1 MTSPTKAEGS
11 GSAVA
16 LDPELEATS
25 EVADKPKK
33 LEGRSPGQLMWQR
46 FRRDRT
52 GVFCAGVVIFFFV
65 IALCAPLLTA
75 ISGTN
80 PYTLYGQDPT
90 YADKPVLDDFGLPL
104 GYFGGMSADHWFGV
118 EPQYGRD
125 LFAMLVYGMRTSLFM
140 ALGVSVLLTVTGVII
155 GLIGGYFGGRTDYW
169 LGRVTDFFLSFPSQL
184 FFIAFMPVVTSF
196 FVDPRDET
204 PTYFRALAILIV
216 LWVLGWMGMSRL
228 VRSVV
233 LALREREFI
242 EAAKVS
248 GASPGRI
255 IRKEVLP
262 NIVTPVLVQFT
273 YQLPSTILTIAFLS
287 FAGVGFVEPTPDWG
301 RLFAAGAQYTQQDP
315 AFIFFPG
322 VALVIFILCFNLLGD
337 SVRDAFDPKSGR

>member
-1 MTSPTKAEGS
+1 MTSPAKAEGS
-11 GSAVA
+11 GPSIA
-16 LDPELEATS
+16 LDPELES
-25 EVADKPKK
+25 KPEPAKGETK

-46 FRRDRT
+46 FKRDRT
-52 GVFCAGVVIFFFV
+52 GVICAVVVILYFV
-65 IALCAPLLTA
+65 IALVAPLLTKL
-75 ISGTN
+75 SGTD

-90 YADKPVLDDFGLPL
+90 FADKPVLDDFGLPL
-104 GYFGGMSADHWFGV
+104 GWFGGLSGEHWFGV

-125 LFAMLVYGMRTSLFM
+125 VFAMLVYGMRTSLFM
-140 ALGVSVLLTVTGVII
+140 ALGVTGLLMVTGVII

-169 LGRVTDFFLSFPSQL
+169 IGRVTDFFLSFPQQL
-184 FFIAFMPVVTSF
+184 FFIAFMPVVTAF
-196 FVDPRDET
+196 FVDPREET
-204 PTYFRALAILIV
+204 PTYFRALAMLIV
-216 LWVLGWMGMSRL
+216 LWLLGWMGMARL
-228 VRSVV
+228 VRSTV
-233 LALREREFI
+233 LSLREREFV

-255 IRKEVLP
+255 VRKEILP
-262 NIVTPVLVQFT
+262 NVVTPILVQFT

-301 RLFAAGAQYTQQDP
+301 RLFAAGSKYAQQDP

-322 VALVIFILCFNLLGD
+322 VALVIFVLAFNLLGD

>member
-11 GSAVA
+11 GSVAA
-16 LDPELEATS
+16 LDPELDATS
-25 EVADKPKK
+25 EVAEGPKK

-46 FRRDRT
+46 FKRDRT
-52 GVFCAGVVIFFFV
+52 GMICAGVVIFFFV
-65 IALCAPLLTA
+65 IALLAPVLTA

-90 YADKPVLDDFGLPL
+90 FADKPVLDEFGLPL
-104 GYFGGMSADHWFGV
+104 GYFGGVSADHWFGV

-125 LFAMLVYGMRTSLFM
+125 LFAMMMYGMRTSLYM
-140 ALGVSVLLTVTGVII
+140 AVAVSTLLTVTGVII
-155 GLIGGYFGGRTDYW
+155 GVVGGYFGGRTDYW

-184 FFIAFMPVVTSF
+184 FFIAFMPVVTAF
-196 FVDPRDET
+196 FVDPREET

-216 LWVLGWMGMSRL
+216 LWVLGWMGMARL

-248 GASPGRI
+248 GASPARI
-255 IRKEVLP
+255 IRKEILP
-262 NIVTPVLVQFT
+262 NIVTPVLVQYT

>member
-25 EVADKPKK
+25 EVAKGEQK

-46 FRRDRT
+46 FKRDRT
-52 GVFCAGVVIFFFV
+52 GMVCAAIVIFFFV
-65 IALCAPLLTA
+65 AALAAPLLVKL
-75 ISGTN
+75 SGTD

-90 YADKPVLDDFGLPL
+90 YADKPILDEFGLPL
-104 GYFGGMSADHWFGV
+104 GYFGGVSGSHWFGV

-125 LFAMLVYGMRTSLFM
+125 LFAMLMYGMRTSLFM
-140 ALGVSVLLTVTGVII
+140 ALGVTVLLMVTGIFI
-155 GLIGGYFGGRTDYW
+155 GLVGGYFGGRVDYW
-169 LGRVTDFFLSFPSQL
+169 LGRATDFFLSFPSQL
-184 FFIAFMPVVTSF
+184 FFIAFMPVVTAF
-196 FVDPRDET
+196 FVDPREET

-228 VRSVV
+228 VRSTV
-233 LALREREFI
+233 LSLREREFV
-242 EAAKVS
+242 EAAKVA
-248 GASPGRI
+248 GASPWRI
-255 IRKEVLP
+255 VRKEILP
-262 NIVTPVLVQFT
+262 NIVSPILVQFT

-301 RLFAAGAQYTQQDP
+301 RLFAAGARYTEQDP
-315 AFIFFPG
+315 AFMFFPG
-322 VALVIFILCFNLLGD
+322 VALVIFILAFNLLGD

>member
-16 LDPELEATS
+16 LDPELDATS
-25 EVADKPKK
+25 EVAEGPKK

-46 FRRDRT
+46 FKRDRT
-52 GVFCAGVVIFFFV
+52 GMICAGVVIFYFV
-65 IALCAPLLTA
+65 IALCAPLLTM
-75 ISGTN
+75 ISGTD

-90 YADKPVLDDFGLPL
+90 YADKPILDDFGLPL

-140 ALGVSVLLTVTGVII
+140 ALGVSILLTVTGVII
-155 GLIGGYFGGRTDYW
+155 GLVGGYFGGRTDYW

-196 FVDPRDET
+196 FVDPQEET

-216 LWVLGWMGMSRL
+216 LWVLGWMGMARL
-228 VRSVV
+228 VRSVA

-301 RLFAAGAQYTQQDP
+301 RLFAAGAQYTQQDA

-322 VALVIFILCFNLLGD
+322 VALVIFVLCFNLLGD

>member
-1 MTSPTKAEGS
+1 MTSPAKAEGTGPS
-11 GSAVA
+11 IA
-16 LDPELEATS
+16 LEPELEPNPVPAKD
-25 EVADKPKK
+25 EKK

-46 FRRDRT
+46 FKRDRT
-52 GVFCAGVVIFFFV
+52 GVICAWVVIIYFV
-65 IALCAPLLTA
+65 IALAAPLLVKL
-75 ISGTN
+75 SGTD

-90 YADKPVLDDFGLPL
+90 YSDKPVLDEFGLPL
-104 GYFGGMSADHWFGV
+104 GWFGGISGEHWFGV
-118 EPQYGRD
+118 EPQFGRD
-125 LFAMLVYGMRTSLFM
+125 VFAMLVYGMRTSLFM
-140 ALGVSVLLTVTGVII
+140 ALGVTTLLMVTGIVI

-169 LGRVTDFFLSFPSQL
+169 IGRVTDFFLSFPQQL

-196 FVDPRDET
+196 FVDPREET
-204 PTYFRALAILIV
+204 PTYFRALAMLIV
-216 LWVLGWMGMSRL
+216 LWLLGWMSMARL
-228 VRSVV
+228 VRSTV
-233 LALREREFI
+233 LSLREREFV

-255 IRKEVLP
+255 VRKEILP
-262 NIVTPVLVQFT
+262 NVVTPILVQFT

-301 RLFAAGAQYTQQDP
+301 RLFAAGSNYAQQDP

-322 VALVIFILCFNLLGD
+322 VALVIFVLAFNLLGD

>member
-1 MTSPTKAEGS
+1 MTSPAKAEGS
-11 GSAVA
+11 GPSIA
-16 LDPELEATS
+16 LDPELES
-25 EVADKPKK
+25 KPEPVKGEKK

-46 FRRDRT
+46 FKRDRT
-52 GVFCAGVVIFFFV
+52 GVICAVVVIFYFAV
-65 IALCAPLLTA
+65 ALLSPLLTKL
-75 ISGTN
+75 SGTN

-90 YADKPVLDDFGLPL
+90 YADKPVLDEFGLPL
-104 GYFGGMSADHWFGV
+104 GWFGGLSGEHWFGV

-125 LFAMLVYGMRTSLFM
+125 VFAMLVYGMRTSLFM
-140 ALGVSVLLTVTGVII
+140 ALGVTVLLMVTGVII

-169 LGRVTDFFLSFPSQL
+169 IGRVTDFFLSFPQQL
-184 FFIAFMPVVTSF
+184 FFIAFMPVVTAF
-196 FVDPRDET
+196 FVDPREET
-204 PTYFRALAILIV
+204 PTYFRALAMLIV
-216 LWVLGWMGMSRL
+216 LWLLGWMGMARL
-228 VRSVV
+228 VRSTV
-233 LALREREFI
+233 LSLREREFV

-255 IRKEVLP
+255 VRKEILP
-262 NIVTPVLVQFT
+262 NVVTPILVQFT

-301 RLFAAGAQYTQQDP
+301 RLFAAGADYAQQDP

-322 VALVIFILCFNLLGD
+322 MALVIFVLAFNLLGD

>member
-25 EVADKPKK
+25 EVAKGEQK

-46 FRRDRT
+46 FKRDRT
-52 GVFCAGVVIFFFV
+52 GMVCAAVVIFFFV
-65 IALCAPLLTA
+65 AALAAPLLTKL
-75 ISGTN
+75 SGTD

-90 YADKPVLDDFGLPL
+90 YADKPILDEFGLPL
-104 GYFGGMSADHWFGV
+104 GYFGGVSGSHWFGV

-125 LFAMLVYGMRTSLFM
+125 LFAMLMYGMRTSLFM
-140 ALGVSVLLTVTGVII
+140 ALGVTVLLMVTGIFV
-155 GLIGGYFGGRTDYW
+155 GLVGGYFGGKVDYW
-169 LGRVTDFFLSFPSQL
+169 LGRATDFFLSFPSQL
-184 FFIAFMPVVTSF
+184 FFIAFMPVVTAF
-196 FVDPRDET
+196 FVDPQEET

-228 VRSVV
+228 VRSTV
-233 LALREREFI
+233 LSLREREFV
-242 EAAKVS
+242 EAAKVA
-248 GASPGRI
+248 GASPWRI
-255 IRKEVLP
+255 VRKEILP
-262 NIVTPVLVQFT
+262 NIVSPILVQFT

-301 RLFAAGAQYTQQDP
+301 RLFAAGAQYTEQDP
-315 AFIFFPG
+315 AFMFFPG
-322 VALVIFILCFNLLGD
+322 VALVIFILAFNLLGD

>member
-1 MTSPTKAEGS
+1 MTSPAKAEGTGPS
-11 GSAVA
+11 IA
-16 LDPELEATS
+16 LEPELEPNPVPAKD
-25 EVADKPKK
+25 EKK

-46 FRRDRT
+46 FKRDRT
-52 GVFCAGVVIFFFV
+52 GVICAWVVIIYFV
-65 IALCAPLLTA
+65 IALAAPLLVKL
-75 ISGTN
+75 SGTD

-90 YADKPVLDDFGLPL
+90 YSDKPVLDEFGLPL
-104 GYFGGMSADHWFGV
+104 GWFGGISGDHWFGV
-118 EPQYGRD
+118 EPQFGRD
-125 LFAMLVYGMRTSLFM
+125 VFAMLVYGMRTSLFM
-140 ALGVSVLLTVTGVII
+140 ALGVTTLLMGTGIII

-169 LGRVTDFFLSFPSQL
+169 IGRVTDFFLSFPQQL

-196 FVDPRDET
+196 FVDPREET
-204 PTYFRALAILIV
+204 PTYFRALAMLIV
-216 LWVLGWMGMSRL
+216 LWLLGWMSMARL
-228 VRSVV
+228 VRSTV
-233 LALREREFI
+233 LSLREREFV

-255 IRKEVLP
+255 VRKEILP
-262 NIVTPVLVQFT
+262 NVVTPILVQFT

-301 RLFAAGAQYTQQDP
+301 RLFAAGSSYAQQDP

-322 VALVIFILCFNLLGD
+322 VALVIFVLAFNLLGD

>member
-1 MTSPTKAEGS
+1 MTSPTKAGGS

-25 EVADKPKK
+25 EAAEQPKK

-46 FRRDRT
+46 FKRDRT
-52 GVFCAGVVIFFFV
+52 GMFCAGVVIFFFAV
-65 IALCAPLLTA
+65 ALCAPLLTA
-75 ISGTN
+75 ISGTD

-90 YADKPVLDDFGLPL
+90 YADKPVLDEFGLPL
-104 GYFGGMSADHWFGV
+104 GYFGGVSADHWFGV

-125 LFAMLVYGMRTSLFM
+125 LFAMLMYGMRTSLFM
-140 ALGVSVLLTVTGVII
+140 ALGVSVLLTVTGVVL

-196 FVDPRDET
+196 FVDPREET
-204 PTYFRALAILIV
+204 STYFRAVAILIV
-216 LWVLGWMGMSRL
+216 LWLLGWMGMARL

-273 YQLPSTILTIAFLS
+273 YQLPSTILSIAFLS

-301 RLFAAGAQYTQQDP
+301 RLFAAGADYTQQDP